1 MNLKYEDAFVCFKR
15 LSEESKWST
24 SFHKYV
30 CALILGSLNR
40 VKEANN
46 YIKEG
51 LNSLKHK
58 SNPIELFAVKR
69 LEYFKKNPIK
79 SKDICEFMI
88 VELNFL
94 WVCLPYCDRIS
105 LEKMLQSI
113 SYFSPYNQII
123 FFLQK

>member
-1 MNLKYEDAFVCFKR
+1 MNLKYEDAFLCFKR

-24 SFHKYV
+24 AYHKYV
-30 CALILGSLNR
+30 CALINGALNR
-40 VKEANN
+40 IKEAND

-58 SNPIELFAVKR
+58 SNPIEIFAVKR

-79 SKDICEFMI
+79 SKDICEFMC

-94 WVCLPYCDRIS
+94 WYGYL
-105 LEKMLQSI
+105 KMAKDTL
-113 SYFSPYNQII
+113 N
-123 FFLQK
+123 FFFIGYAYLTVIV